1 MKIKLPQLLL
11 RYIVEG
17 VLIFV
22 SVYGAFLLEDYR
34 SKSEQ
39 KEIFRNR
46 WKGLINSISTDS
58 IKFTDMLHFFRK
70 IRRDLL
76 AICGLPF
83 VPGKEPISNVKP
95 CRD

>member
-58 IKFTDMLHFFRK
+58 IKFTDMLHDIDDRANINLRSK
-70 IRRDLL
+70 MNI
-76 AICGLPF
+76 
-83 VPGKEPISNVKP
+83 KP
-95 CRD
+95 